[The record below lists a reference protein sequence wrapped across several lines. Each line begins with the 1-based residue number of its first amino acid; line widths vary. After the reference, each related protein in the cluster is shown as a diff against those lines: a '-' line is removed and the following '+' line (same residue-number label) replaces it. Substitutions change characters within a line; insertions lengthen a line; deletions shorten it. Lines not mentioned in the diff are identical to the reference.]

1 MRCSHIIASACFIVY
16 APASLAVAQDVSP
29 MPAPTSPPSLVDRVA
44 TDPAEI
50 VRARVGQ
57 TFAIALHA
65 NRSTGFAWELA
76 EPSTPNV
83 AKVGSA
89 YQSRLP
95 GSAGGD
101 QEIWLFRALSAGDAQ
116 LTLRYVR
123 PTGNGSSLIERT
135 VTFRVEIAP

>member
-1 MRCSHIIASACFIVY
+1 MTCLHIIASACMIAY
-16 APASLAVAQDVSP
+16 APVSLAAAQDASP

-65 NRSTGFAWELA
+65 NRSTGFAWEPA
-76 EPSTPNV
+76 EPLMPNV
-83 AKVGSA
+83 ATVGSA
-89 YQSRLP
+89 YQSRLF
-95 GSAGGD
+95 GSGAGD
-101 QEIWLFRALSAGDAQ
+101 QEFWLFRALSAGDAQ

-123 PTGNGSSLIERT
+123 PSGNGSSLMERA
-135 VTFRVEIAP
+135 VTFHVEIAP